1 MAPWFSPRFRE
12 PQELWSVARHSNNI
26 RHDGSRNRRE
36 ASLHDE
42 VGADG
47 ESRLNSQGSSLTTY
61 LKLVIWIGV
70 FLATL
75 SVLLRGYIR
84 RRYSGGFQLDDIFT
98 FLALALLVASAIMY
112 TVIREPMFNL
122 VEISA
127 GIQPMPTTPEAEAKF
142 FSETALYLR
151 MQFAITV
158 AFWSC
163 LWTVKAS
170 FLTLFYPLGN
180 GLKLDRMLWYGATII
195 TVIGYI
201 FCVISYPISCTGFNV
216 GDCSSEHNI
225 QLSLLSLK
233 GSTALDII
241 SDLAIIVLPWKLLWV
256 VKRSRAEKIAIGS
269 IVGLGVII
277 IVFAVVRVIVTN
289 TTRTHPELVWL
300 ALWSAIESTI
310 AVIVVSLISLRVY
323 IVKGARTRT
332 GTGTGS
338 GRKGGGYS
346 TPGPGFDSIAGAT
359 GPNGG
364 AIQLSESISGVG
376 RNHNGEIKQGSLS
389 NDSDDFLVR

>member
-1 MAPWFSPRFRE
+1 MNSP
-12 PQELWSVARHSNNI
+12 PQQYLLYFTSNP
-26 RHDGSRNRRE
+26 
-36 ASLHDE
+36 
-42 VGADG
+42 
-47 ESRLNSQGSSLTTY
+47 
-61 LKLVIWIGV
+61 K
-70 FLATL
+70 
-75 SVLLRGYIR
+75 
-84 RRYSGGFQLDDIFT
+84 
-98 FLALALLVASAIMY
+98 SA
-112 TVIREPMFNL
+112 V
-122 VEISA
+122 
-127 GIQPMPTTPEAEAKF
+127 
-142 FSETALYLR
+142 
-151 MQFAITV
+151 
-158 AFWSC
+158 
-163 LWTVKAS
+163 
-170 FLTLFYPLGN
+170 
-180 GLKLDRMLWYGATII
+180 
-195 TVIGYI
+195 
-201 FCVISYPISCTGFNV
+201 
-216 GDCSSEHNI
+216 
-225 QLSLLSLK
+225 
-233 GSTALDII
+233 
-241 SDLAIIVLPWKLLWV
+241 IVLPWKLLWV

>member
-1 MAPWFSPRFRE
+1 MTPAE
-12 PQELWSVARHSNNI
+12 T
-26 RHDGSRNRRE
+26 
-36 ASLHDE
+36 
-42 VGADG
+42 ADKPP
-47 ESRLNSQGSSLTTY
+47 STTRLALM
-61 LKLVIWIGV
+61 LVIWIGV

-84 RRYSGGFQLDDIFT
+84 RQYSGGFQLDDIFT
-98 FLALALLVASAIMY
+98 AFALAILVASAIMY

-122 VEISA
+122 VEITA
-127 GIQPMPTTPEAEAKF
+127 GIRPIPTTPEAEAIF
-142 FSETALYLR
+142 VSETELYLR
-151 MQFAITV
+151 MQFAITL

-180 GLKLDRMLWYGATII
+180 GLKLDR
-195 TVIGYI
+195 
-201 FCVISYPISCTGFNV
+201 SCT
-216 GDCSSEHNI
+216 SEHAI

-241 SDLAIIVLPWKLLWV
+241 SDLAIIVLPWKLLWI

-269 IVGLGVII
+269 VVGLGVII
-277 IVFAVVRVIVTN
+277 IAFAVVRVIVTN

-310 AVIVVSLISLRVY
+310 AVIVVSLTSLRVY
-323 IVKGARTRT
+323 IVKGARTRS

-338 GRKGGGYS
+338 AGKRGGGYAS
-346 TPGPGFDSIAGAT
+346 RGPGFESIAGAT

-364 AIQLSESISGVG
+364 AIQLSESGSRVV
-376 RNHNGEIKQGSLS
+376 RNHNGEVKQGSLS
-389 NDSDDFLVR
+389 NDSDDFLVQ